1 LQQKKTFLKMQ
12 RRGKRSDR
20 PKDLS
25 LHEMEQHCRLNS
37 DCNLF
42 CVKNGESWIQ
52 VSSLDE
58 LPMQLQTEYKNCQQ
72 DKRNRVM
79 QASLE
84 DSEYNYE
91 ADEEARQQKKKHPKY
106 IMQKMEEK
114 FSNLMAPS
122 KEEPLE
128 FPTQLTSQEKMDKAA
143 FEQPVVLTASRTR
156 GKKCVDDKISY
167 TLIRNR
173 LMGKD
178 VGPEATKIANEKL
191 EDIRIALKRLMN
203 VPDVKFIKLLGV
215 GEYGLAFSI
224 CNPSISSEVFVVK
237 YQKYKQEN
245 KNADELFVREFEMQ
259 KKFFE
264 AGIAPE
270 PKFVELSP
278 NILVMAKLDG
288 TLNDLLENPCSEETL
303 NGILEGI
310 INLISRMCAY
320 NLSHRDLH
328 WGNIGYVFKFDEE
341 QFDTLDINLHP
352 LQRRTDFQLIDFDS
366 SKDEGCDP
374 EAELAQL
381 IRTTFKPSDY
391 GLNEKNMI
399 YLRKQLIALYMKN
412 YPYDPRQVNNLSY
425 WDERHRI
432 NFFELPQTPF
442 EEPDGEYKTQSFSQ
456 FGSEI
461 EHKGN
466 GEFNDF
472 DEETEVVVPSMP
484 NMEPPS
490 SDQPLWEDPP
500 PMEWD
505 ERVNPSL
512 SGYFR

>member
-1 LQQKKTFLKMQ
+1 MQ

-25 LHEMEQHCRLNS
+25 LHEMEQHCQLNS
-37 DCNLF
+37 DCNLY

-58 LPMQLQTEYKNCQQ
+58 LPMKLQTEYKNCQQ

-79 QASLE
+79 RASLE
-84 DSEYNYE
+84 DAEYNYE
-91 ADEEARQQKKKHPKY
+91 ADEEARQQRKKHPKY

-128 FPTQLTSQEKMDKAA
+128 FPTQLTTQERIDKAA
-143 FEQPVVLTASRTR
+143 FEQPVVLTESRTR

-173 LMGKD
+173 LMGNNI
-178 VGPEATKIANEKL
+178 GPEATVIANEQL
-191 EDIRIALKRLMN
+191 EHIRIALKRLMN

-215 GEYGLAFSI
+215 GAYGLAFTI
-224 CNPSISSEVFVVK
+224 CNPSLSSELFVVK
-237 YQKYKQEN
+237 YQYNQEN
-245 KNADELFVREFEMQ
+245 KNADEVFLREYEMQ

-278 NILVMAKLDG
+278 NIIVMAKIDG
-288 TLNDLLENPCSEETL
+288 TLDGLLEKPCSKETL
-303 NGILEGI
+303 DGILEGI
-310 INLISRMCAY
+310 ISLISKMCAY
-320 NLSHRDLH
+320 KLSHRDLH
-328 WGNIGYVFKFDEE
+328 WGNVGYVFTFDEE
-341 QFDTLDINLHP
+341 QFDTSDIHLHP

-366 SKDEGCDP
+366 SKDQGCDP

-381 IRTTFKPSDY
+381 IRTSFPEVASD
-391 GLNEKNMI
+391 LDQDNMTYI
-399 YLRKQLIALYMKN
+399 REQLMALYMKN
-412 YPYDPRQVNNLSY
+412 YPYDPRQINNFGY
-425 WDERHRI
+425 WEERHRI
-432 NFFELPQTPF
+432 NYFELPQAPF
-442 EEPDGEYKTQSFSQ
+442 EEPETEYERKSFSQ
-456 FGSEI
+456 SGSEI
-461 EHKGN
+461 EHKERN
-466 GEFNDF
+466 DEFNDS
-472 DEETEVVVPSMP
+472 DSEEEQIVVPSMP

-490 SDQPLWEDPP
+490 SDQPLWEEPP

-512 SGYFR
+512 SGYFRTR